1 MGRNGLLLTQFLQGV
16 APDTRRR
23 VEAVLLLAVV
33 AMGIF
38 AYSL

>member
-1 MGRNGLLLTQFLQGV
+1 MGRNGLLLTQLLSDV

-23 VEAVLLLAVV
+23 VEAVLLIGVV
-33 AMGIF
+33 MMGII